1 MLPVVA
7 QARDELRYSVRT
19 SGAEL
24 PELSVGYWA
33 SRVSGVA
40 GAAQLEL
47 G

>member
-1 MLPVVA
+1 MLPAVA
-7 QARDELRYSVRT
+7 RARDDLRYSVRT

-24 PELSVGYWA
+24 PEFSVDYWA